1 MRLPA
6 TCLTAALALALGA
19 CATTPPPTEVT
30 GSEVTAD
37 SHAAWALL
45 DLDHDGALS
54 VEELESQH
62 AVALLQDL
70 GTADGDGDGAI
81 SHTEFD
87 AWWPRMT
94 RTPASS
100 TMQALNASAAVTG
113 AERLD

>member
-1 MRLPA
+1 
-6 TCLTAALALALGA
+6 
-19 CATTPPPTEVT
+19 
-30 GSEVTAD
+30 
-37 SHAAWALL
+37 
-45 DLDHDGALS
+45 
-54 VEELESQH
+54 
-62 AVALLQDL
+62 LQDL

>member
-19 CATTPPPTEVT
+19 CATTRPPTEVT

-45 DLDHDGALS
+45 DLDHDGALPID
-54 VEELESQH
+54 ELETQH
-62 AVALLQDL
+62 AVALLQDM

-81 SHTEFD
+81 SQAEFD

-94 RTPASS
+94 RTPAPD
-100 TMQALNASAAVTG
+100 TMAALNASAAVTG